1 MEMRKRALSFT
12 CPTTGATN
20 SNINVMTTIREEIA
34 ELKRELHTRQ
44 RVYPEW
50 KVLGKITQKD
60 AEHRIA
66 CLESSIKRLEEI
78 ERQQVGSQ
86 ATMFDYG

>member
-1 MEMRKRALSFT
+1 
-12 CPTTGATN
+12 
-20 SNINVMTTIREEIA
+20 MTTIKEEIT
-34 ELKRELHTRQ
+34 ELKRELQTR
-44 RVYPEW
+44 RGVYPSW
-50 KVLGKITQKD
+50 QTLGKITKKD

-86 ATMFDYG
+86 AAMFDNG

>member
-1 MEMRKRALSFT
+1 
-12 CPTTGATN
+12 
-20 SNINVMTTIREEIA
+20 MTTIREEIA
-34 ELKRELHTRQ
+34 ELKRELQTRR

-60 AEHRIA
+60 AEHRVA

-86 ATMFDYG
+86 AAMFDNG

>member
-1 MEMRKRALSFT
+1 
-12 CPTTGATN
+12 
-20 SNINVMTTIREEIA
+20 MTTIKEEIA

-78 ERQQVGSQ
+78 ERQ
-86 ATMFDYG
+86 